1 MSGHAPGRTDAHEVS
16 IVVDGRV
23 LRVESGLTVASA
35 LLNSGV
41 NCFRSSV
48 TGAERGP
55 LCGMGICHEC
65 RVTIDGIAHRRA
77 CLVLASDG
85 MEISTSP
92 ADAW

>member
-1 MSGHAPGRTDAHEVS
+1 MSGHAPGRIDAHEVS

-23 LRVESGLTVASA
+23 LQVEAGLTVASA

-41 NCFRSSV
+41 NVFRSSA
-48 TGAERGP
+48 TGTERGP
-55 LCGMGICHEC
+55 LCGMGVCYEC

-77 CLVLASDG
+77 CLVSVSEGL
-85 MEISTSP
+85 EISTSP